1 MLLPIWPVA
10 RLPQTTLPTDTGA
23 MQHPASTHSQWL
35 GDQRRIR
42 DPEMLPDWQRI
53 ARQHAHRQWPAPER
67 PWRVRQTWRHVLF
80 AHWPVEWATLRPFI
94 PPQLDL
100 DLFAGTA
107 WVGLVPFELSRLAVR
122 RAPHRLH
129 LAFPEI
135 NVRTYVTAQ
144 GQPGVWFFSLDA
156 ASLVAVLGARA
167 TYQLPYYW
175 AAMQMRA
182 QDGWITFRSQRRGS
196 GDARF
201 TARYQPTG
209 PVFES
214 SPESLERWFTAR
226 YCFYTTDRAGNL
238 LRADVNHDPW
248 PLQAA
253 AAEFTANTMVSVL
266 GLALSGS
273 PILHYASR
281 TDVVAWALERVG

>member
-1 MLLPIWPVA
+1 
-10 RLPQTTLPTDTGA
+10 
-23 MQHPASTHSQWL
+23 MQHPAGSDDQWL
-35 GDQRRIR
+35 VDQHHLR
-42 DPEMLPDWQRI
+42 DPETRPDWQRI
-53 ARQHAHRQWPAPER
+53 ARQHAHRQWPAPGR
-67 PWRVRQTWRHVLF
+67 PWRVRQSWRHVLF
-80 AHWPVEWATLRPFI
+80 AHWPVTSATLRPFI

-100 DLFAGTA
+100 ETFAGTA

-122 RAPHRLH
+122 QAPHRLR

-135 NVRTYVTAQ
+135 NVRSYVTTQ
-144 GQPGVWFFSLDA
+144 NQPGVWFFSLDA

-167 TYQLPYYW
+167 TYHLPYYW
-175 AAMQMRA
+175 AAMRMRE

-214 SPESLERWFTAR
+214 TPESLERWLTAR
-226 YCFYTTDRAGNL
+226 YCLYTTDRAGNL
-238 LRADVNHDPW
+238 LRAEVNHDPW
-248 PLQAA
+248 PLQPA
-253 AAEFTANTMVSVL
+253 AAEITVNTMLSAQGITL
-266 GLALSGS
+266 GGS

-281 TDVVAWALERVG
+281 TDVVAWALEHAG